1 MPEFKQPA
9 NNASDG
15 EVLSWFRGQAAEHG
29 GSDATDTEVLGWFR
43 EQAAANDHANN
54 VNAYHE
60 ERELTPL
67 ELARAR
73 NEALREEMEREP
85 FIHIPAEEDYRAHQR
100 TDEKQWSKAA
110 MIREAEA
117 ERYARHSELVH
128 VTSEQDDHLNTLLDQ
143 SRVSQQFVHEELAG
157 CQQYPAHPSERIYG
171 YGEMRLK
178 AHESEKKVSDA
189 LQETRHR
196 MISKLESVASRKST
210 ELPKITQSAAEYR
223 KSMMEQAGYLP
234 EPATSTAGD
243 QLKTTTTT
251 SSSKVSV
258 APPTTSH
265 GIHQT
270 SAKEYVDF
278 MRATLEFDTKAQHT
292 ADNQNGLG
300 AQDRPAINYGGLR
313 TASEREKNEH
323 EERDSYKEARDRRE
337 KLAQE
342 LKNEERYDERHG
354 GY

>member
-1 MPEFKQPA
+1 MPAQSKQPA
-9 NNASDG
+9 NNASDAEILG
-15 EVLSWFRGQAAEHG
+15 WFRRQAADHG

-54 VNAYHE
+54 VNSYHD
-60 ERELTPL
+60 ERDLTPL

-85 FIHIPAEEDYRAHQR
+85 FIHIPAEEDYRAHQH

-110 MIREAEA
+110 MVREAEA

-128 VTSEQDDHLNTLLDQ
+128 VTSEQDERFNELLDR
-143 SRVSQQFVHEELAG
+143 SRVSQQYVHEELDG
-157 CQQYPAHPSERIYG
+157 CKQYPSHASESMYG
-171 YGEMRLK
+171 YGEMRSNYD
-178 AHESEKKVSDA
+178 SEKKVVDQ
-189 LQETRHR
+189 LQKTRER
-196 MISKLESVASRKST
+196 MNSKLESVASRKSDSV
-210 ELPKITQSAAEYR
+210 PKITQSAADYR
-223 KSMMEQAGYLP
+223 ESMMAQARYLP

-243 QLKTTTTT
+243 QITTTTH

-270 SAKEYVDF
+270 SAREYVDF

-300 AQDRPAINYGGLR
+300 AGDRPSINYGGLR

-323 EERDSYKEARDRRE
+323 EERNSYCEARARRE